1 MRKAKSFEQQQA
13 SLQLMKEERLKR
25 ISKQKVA
32 KGKRSKLSSADKV
45 MENIETIIKK
55 QKEYDE
61 VDGPEYARKK
71 IRDIDE
77 IKTTL
82 KKIND
87 G

>member
-1 MRKAKSFEQQQA
+1 
-13 SLQLMKEERLKR
+13 
-25 ISKQKVA
+25 
-32 KGKRSKLSSADKV
+32 

-87 G
+87 GELEKYKV